1 MTFICFDHTA
11 EAAVEHVLR
20 RHGLTEAHPVLKTG
34 PSDTD
39 PTVYLSL
46 EGEIPVE
53 LREELHAELGSMP
66 GVTIQEGI

>member
-20 RHGLTEAHPVLKTG
+20 QHGLTEAHPVLKIG
-34 PSDTD
+34 PSETD
-39 PTVYLSL
+39 PRVYLCIQ
-46 EGEIPVE
+46 GELPVE

-66 GVTIQEGI
+66 GVAIQEGI

>member
-20 RHGLTEAHPVLKTG
+20 QHGLTEAHPVLKTG

-39 PTVYLSL
+39 PTVYLSIQ
-46 EGEIPVE
+46 GEIPVE
-53 LREELHAELGSMP
+53 LRE
-66 GVTIQEGI
+66 